1 MWDET
6 RRGANV
12 RALTCTGCGLR
23 YSSAIARQPLL
34 AAVATCR
41 RCGGALERGM
51 GRIQARA
58 AEQLEARRRRL
69 ERALEAGEDDPVAVA
84 DLALAVQSAEAVT
97 ARSGRPGAREL
108 RNEAVVGV

>member
-1 MWDET
+1 
-6 RRGANV
+6 
-12 RALTCTGCGLR
+12 
-23 YSSAIARQPLL
+23 
-34 AAVATCR
+34 
-41 RCGGALERGM
+41 M

-97 ARSGRPGAREL
+97 RGLGGPGLVSSATRP
-108 RNEAVVGV
+108 